1 MRKDQPEMEVR
12 LAGTNALLNAL
23 EFVRTN
29 FDNEAERN
37 YIMQTICETTQAEVK
52 DCAAELGMADQHK
65 VVISH
70 KVLDF
75 GQVCVNSVCA
85 RSLSFSNDLTRTVQV
100 SLGKLEPELSR
111 SSPASQVIPAG
122 ALAGFDVY
130 FTSGAVQSFNNGL
143 TLLRTRSSG
152 QST

>member
-52 DCAAELGMADQHK
+52 ELRVAGFECLVRVAELYYDKLAPYMQARAEPFGTNALT
-65 VVISH
+65 
-70 KVLDF
+70 VL
-75 GQVCVNSVCA
+75 
-85 RSLSFSNDLTRTVQV
+85 LIT
-100 SLGKLEPELSR
+100 
-111 SSPASQVIPAG
+111 
-122 ALAGFDVY
+122 
-130 FTSGAVQSFNNGL
+130 
-143 TLLRTRSSG
+143 
-152 QST
+152 